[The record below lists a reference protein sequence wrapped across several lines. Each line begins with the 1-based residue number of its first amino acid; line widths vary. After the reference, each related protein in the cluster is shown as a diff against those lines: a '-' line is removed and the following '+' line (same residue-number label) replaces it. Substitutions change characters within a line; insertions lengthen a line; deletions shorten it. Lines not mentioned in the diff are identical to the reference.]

1 MFEGT
6 NARLHQCQSEFNA
19 KIQDSFGKSI
29 DGEVFMPLE
38 EGLDSLEFTYKEA
51 EIKIAEI
58 TAITAE
64 LRMIV

>member
-1 MFEGT
+1 MFEET
-6 NARLHQCQSEFNA
+6 NARLHHCQSEFNS
-19 KIQDSFGKSI
+19 KIQDSFGRSI

-38 EGLDSLEFTYKEA
+38 EELDALAFAYKEA

-58 TAITAE
+58 AAKTVE